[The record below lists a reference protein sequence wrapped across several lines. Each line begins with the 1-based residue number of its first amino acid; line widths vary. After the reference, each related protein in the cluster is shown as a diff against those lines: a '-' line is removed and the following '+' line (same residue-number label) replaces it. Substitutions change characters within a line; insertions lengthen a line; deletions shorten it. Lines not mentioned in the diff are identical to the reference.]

1 MPATHALQSGT
12 TQAAIDTIARW
23 PDDLPLAAW
32 VAGPDRRWTVLAT
45 PESRRV
51 ARNAA
56 DLADLFTPPPAPR
69 ARPEHGPD
77 TPQFRACRL
86 LILPYHLAFV
96 LEPAAGAC
104 PPGGELAIA
113 LDCPGLLVHDRFTG
127 LWHRLGEA
135 DGLPDPER
143 LRENPAPSFRVGPL
157 TSTPGRDG
165 YLAMVRRALDA
176 IGAGDVY
183 QVNLAH
189 RLSAR
194 FEGSTRACFAALAHA
209 ADPLLG
215 VYAELPGGAAICSAS
230 PELFLHYDPISRR
243 VRTRPMKGTRPI
255 SADPDELRRAEKD
268 RAELNMITDLM
279 RNDLGRVCEFGSV
292 RVEAQRTIEAHAGS
306 VYQATATVSGRLRD
320 VRSPADLIAA
330 AFPPGSV
337 TGTPKVRAMQIIHE
351 LEPTPRGFY
360 CGALGVLDDTGAMS
374 LNVAIRT
381 AAILP
386 APSRELHYHTGAGI
400 VADSDPESEWEET
413 MHKAEVLRRA
423 LGA

>member
-1 MPATHALQSGT
+1 MPAAHAIQTGP
-12 TQAAIDTIARW
+12 TQAAIEAIARW
-23 PDDLPLAAW
+23 PADLPLVAW
-32 VAGPDRRWTVLAT
+32 VAGPDRRWTVLAA
-45 PESRRV
+45 PGSARV
-51 ARNAA
+51 ARDAD
-56 DLADLFTPPPAPR
+56 DLAYLLTPPPVR
-69 ARPEHGPD
+69 RVGPKDGTD
-77 TPQFRACRL
+77 TPPFRACRL
-86 LILPYHLAFV
+86 LILPYHLGAA
-96 LEPAAGAC
+96 LEPAAGQY
-104 PPGGELAIA
+104 PPGTELAIA
-113 LDCPGLLVHDRFTG
+113 LDCPGLLVHDRLTG
-127 LWHRLGEA
+127 LWHRLGDA
-135 DGLPDPER
+135 DGLPDPEQP
-143 LRENPAPSFRVGPL
+143 PATPAAPFRVGLL
-157 TSTPGRDG
+157 TSSPGRHG
-165 YLAMVRRALDA
+165 YLAMVRRGLDA

-194 FEGSTRACFAALAHA
+194 FEGSTRSCFAALARA

-215 VYAELPGGAAICSAS
+215 VYAELPCGSAICSAS

-279 RNDLGRVCEFGSV
+279 RNDLGRVCAFGTI
-292 RVEAQRTIEAHAGS
+292 RIEAQRTIEAHADS
-306 VYQATATVSGRLRD
+306 VYQATATVSGRLREGLG
-320 VRSPADLIAA
+320 PADLLAA

-337 TGTPKVRAMQIIHE
+337 TGTPKVRAMQIIRE

-360 CGALGVLDDTGAMS
+360 CGSLGFIDDTGAMS

-381 AAILP
+381 AVITP
-386 APSRELHYHTGAGI
+386 GPSRELHYHAGAGI

-423 LGA
+423 LGV